1 MEVVSPGIGLIFW
14 MVVSFSILLFVLTR
28 FAWKPIMK
36 MIKERE
42 ASIDDALKAA
52 NKARQEME
60 SLQADHQK
68 LIDQAKEERDGILKE
83 ARKLREKM
91 LDESREKALIEY
103 NRMLD
108 QAREAIENEKK
119 AAITDLRN
127 EVATLSIDIAEK
139 LMRHKMSE
147 AEKQDSY
154 VRKLIDEV
162 KIN

>member
-1 MEVVSPGIGLIFW
+1 MELVSPGIGLIFW

-68 LIDQAKEERDGILKE
+68 L
-83 ARKLREKM
+83 
-91 LDESREKALIEY
+91 
-103 NRMLD
+103 
-108 QAREAIENEKK
+108 
-119 AAITDLRN
+119 
-127 EVATLSIDIAEK
+127 
-139 LMRHKMSE
+139 
-147 AEKQDSY
+147 
-154 VRKLIDEV
+154 
-162 KIN
+162 

>member
-1 MEVVSPGIGLIFW
+1 
-14 MVVSFSILLFVLTR
+14 
-28 FAWKPIMK
+28 
-36 MIKERE
+36 
-42 ASIDDALKAA
+42 
-52 NKARQEME
+52 
-60 SLQADHQK
+60 
-68 LIDQAKEERDGILKE
+68 
-83 ARKLREKM
+83 M

>member
-1 MEVVSPGIGLIFW
+1 MELVSPGIGLIFW

-42 ASIDDALKAA
+42 TSIDEALKAA
-52 NKARQEME
+52 SKARQEME
-60 SLQADHQK
+60 GLQADHQK
-68 LIDQAKEERDGILKE
+68 LIDEAKEERDGILKE

-91 LDESREKALIEY
+91 LDDSREKALVEY

-119 AAITDLRN
+119 AAITELRN
-127 EVATLSIDIAEK
+127 EVATLSIEIAEK
-139 LMRHKMSE
+139 LMRQKMSE
-147 AEKQDSY
+147 AEKQDSF